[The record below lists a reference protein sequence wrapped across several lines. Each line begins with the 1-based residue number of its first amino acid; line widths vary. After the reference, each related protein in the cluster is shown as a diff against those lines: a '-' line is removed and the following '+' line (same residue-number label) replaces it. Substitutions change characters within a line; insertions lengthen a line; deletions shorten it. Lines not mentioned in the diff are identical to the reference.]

1 MGKKIKIMAASNE
14 INNKSSSSN
23 IIKSMISYYE
33 SMESK
38 SRLTSMTVIKQSYQN
53 LKVDSLKKMTVSSS
67 VSQLGFGSSW
77 KSLTQMS
84 YQLEITLCSQRCVN
98 SQKVRT
104 FSHAMSQI
112 ITKIWSKT
120 HQFCSEN
127 CKSLNFLWIS
137 LYFSIIGTKKTPMR
151 NFSCRNIGF

>member
-1 MGKKIKIMAASNE
+1 MAASNE
-14 INNKSSSSN
+14 INKKSSSSN
-23 IIKSMISYYE
+23 MIKSMISHYE

-84 YQLEITLCSQRCVN
+84 YQHEI
-98 SQKVRT
+98 
-104 FSHAMSQI
+104 
-112 ITKIWSKT
+112 
-120 HQFCSEN
+120 
-127 CKSLNFLWIS
+127 
-137 LYFSIIGTKKTPMR
+137 
-151 NFSCRNIGF
+151 